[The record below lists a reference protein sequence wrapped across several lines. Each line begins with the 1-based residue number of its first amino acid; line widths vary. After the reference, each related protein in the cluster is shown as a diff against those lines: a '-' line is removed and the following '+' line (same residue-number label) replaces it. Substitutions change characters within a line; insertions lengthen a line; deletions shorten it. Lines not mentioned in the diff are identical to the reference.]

1 MKLKL
6 AAIGCIFALGF
17 VIAWGIYRSK
27 PPKPEPAA
35 PEIRQKDGS
44 VVLER
49 APSGVSATAK
59 PGTPA
64 LKPAGIIPAGATVER
79 EIQVQV
85 APRMGSSS
93 PGAPVE
99 LDGGHQT
106 GSNTP
111 QMVKSSSA
119 NSLCPPLTIDLSLVR
134 LKDQTHRVIASSPDG
149 TIVGGLDV
157 PVDTP
162 AAFKVPRWSAE
173 ALVGYDAHAGRNV
186 FGGAVSY
193 GRGPFVVQGGVI
205 GGTAFAGA
213 GIRF

>member
-6 AAIGCIFALGF
+6 VAVGCILAGF
-17 VIAWGIYRSK
+17 MIAWGIYRPK
-27 PPKPEPAA
+27 PAKPEPAA
-35 PEIRQKDGS
+35 PEVRQKDGS
-44 VVLER
+44 LVLER
-49 APSGVSATAK
+49 APSGVSSHAK

-64 LKPAGIIPAGATVER
+64 LKPAGIVPAGATIER
-79 EIQVQV
+79 EIQIQV
-85 APRMGSSS
+85 APRMGSSPS
-93 PGAPVE
+93 GAPSQ
-99 LDGGHQT
+99 LAGGPQV
-106 GSNTP
+106 GSSIPRTLESP
-111 QMVKSSSA
+111 SV

-157 PVDTP
+157 PVDPP
-162 AAFKVPRWSAE
+162 APFKIPRWSAE
-173 ALVGYDAHAGRNV
+173 ALVGYDSHAGRNV